1 MKRAA
6 LLCTFS
12 SFSISAVVY
21 GSQTDAAYSSD
32 DLTHTGEVCYTAS
45 LCWAVLNISPDKPQC
60 RTGFFAHIV
69 YMGVPFQIVADH
81 DS

>member
-32 DLTHTGEVCYTAS
+32 DLTRARYATRRVCAGQCCTFLLTNPKVELAFLHTLFIWV
-45 LCWAVLNISPDKPQC
+45 
-60 RTGFFAHIV
+60 FH
-69 YMGVPFQIVADH
+69 PFQVIADH